1 MSAELQVQPAGN
13 FIPAPQ
19 NFEEAWKIARLLS
32 DSDLVPKDYRGKPA
46 NCLVA
51 LQWGADLGLPGLQAL
66 QNIAVIGG
74 RPSVWGDAALAL
86 VQSHRAYLSHREWI
100 EGVGDERVACC
111 AITRKGMQEHVSRFS
126 VGDAK
131 RAGLWTKDGPWKQY
145 PERMLKMRARGFALR
160 DTFADALRGLSIGE
174 ESMDLPEKDMGPADV
189 VDRTPAP
196 APAAPA
202 ALPAYPAERFEANK
216 HMWAKV
222 IAEGKRTAD
231 EIIITVETKGA
242 LTQQQKDEIRGFS
255 VVAAPA
261 PAEPEGEALDEGAQ
275 EFVGDMGDEE

>member
-100 EGVGDERVACC
+100 RVLAMS
-111 AITRKGMQEHVSRFS
+111 AL
-126 VGDAK
+126 
-131 RAGLWTKDGPWKQY
+131 RAA
-145 PERMLKMRARGFALR
+145 RSRARACRSMSLGFPSGMRSGLAFGPR
-160 DTFADALRGLSIGE
+160 TVRGSSTRSGC
-174 ESMDLPEKDMGPADV
+174 
-189 VDRTPAP
+189 
-196 APAAPA
+196 
-202 ALPAYPAERFEANK
+202 
-216 HMWAKV
+216 
-222 IAEGKRTAD
+222 
-231 EIIITVETKGA
+231 
-242 LTQQQKDEIRGFS
+242 
-255 VVAAPA
+255 
-261 PAEPEGEALDEGAQ
+261 
-275 EFVGDMGDEE
+275 